1 MSFPPLPLA
10 LGRFKQLAQ
19 RSNDVWEGGFVQMP
33 MWIDS
38 PDPTLPPW
46 RPTGAVWVSLRT
58 GLINVAVPDE
68 GEEASA
74 DFALQA
80 LLEFGLKWAKE
91 LTGRPSHVRVKG
103 AELREA
109 LAPMLARLDTTTEI
123 AADLPYVRDALRS
136 LEESANETVRVPG
149 LIESPGVT
157 LAHVRAFAVA
167 AARFYEAKP
176 WRHLA
181 NDDLIVVTTKG
192 APRGMRYMCVL
203 GRGGQEFG
211 VGFYPSEKAFSK
223 VLLAAD
229 QGDYRPDQLLGVTFG
244 PVHDLPF
251 ADIDLWKE
259 HHLPLASAE
268 AYPLAGDFHADGRH
282 VRPDVASLVHMEA
295 VLRALA
301 DTTED
306 ELDSGQWERTV
317 ETTDGPRTLMLSLPY
332 LLEAEEHR
340 RASLAARD
348 AEQGGGRAASEGG
361 DDLGGLGT
369 PLERA
374 QDVVEDAYDAVGR
387 HQVKLARQA
396 LALSADCADAWLILG
411 DNAATIEEALERYEQ
426 GVAAGRRAIGDAAF
440 DALAGQFWQHVGTRP
455 YMRAVSALAATQF
468 SMGRKA
474 EALDH
479 YRSLIALNPRD
490 NQGVRYV
497 LVPALLEVGLDAE
510 AERWLDAYREDASP
524 TWAYAR
530 ALCTFRARGE
540 SPEAT
545 ELLRLA
551 IGAHPLVTDYLLDP
565 DGMPM
570 LVSDSF
576 AVGSPEEAAAAA
588 DEIREAFVTTP
599 EAMAWLAQTWAGAA
613 FRASGKGRVR
623 RGTAKRTRRARPT
636 TRRRQ

>member
-58 GLINVAVPDE
+58 GLIHVAVPDE
-68 GEEASA
+68 GEEATA

-91 LTGRPSHVRVKG
+91 LTGRPSHVRVKD
-103 AELREA
+103 AALREA
-109 LAPMLARLDTTTEI
+109 LAPALARLDTTTEI
-123 AADLPYVRDALRS
+123 AAELPYVRDALRS
-136 LEESANETVRVPG
+136 LEESANDTVRVPG

-181 NDDLIVVTTKG
+181 NDDLIVVATKG
-192 APRGMRYMCVL
+192 APRGMRHMCVL

-229 QGDYRPDQLLGVTFG
+229 RGDYRPDHLVGVTFG

-251 ADIDLWKE
+251 ADVDLWE
-259 HHLPLASAE
+259 EQHLSVAGPD

-282 VRPDVASLVHMEA
+282 LRPDLACLVHMEA
-295 VLRALA
+295 VLQALA

-317 ETTDGPRTLMLSLPY
+317 ETSDGPRTMTLSLPD
-332 LLEAEEHR
+332 LLEAEEQR
-340 RASLAARD
+340 RAGLAARD

-361 DDLGGLGT
+361 DDAVGPGT
-369 PLERA
+369 PLDRA
-374 QDVVEDAYDAVGR
+374 QDVVDDAYDAAGR
-387 HQVKLARQA
+387 HQMKLARQA
-396 LALSADCADAWLILG
+396 LALSADCADAWVILG

-426 GVAAGRRAIGDAAF
+426 GVAAGRRAIGDGAF
-440 DALAGQFWQHVGTRP
+440 DALAGQFWQHVETRP
-455 YMRAVSALAATQF
+455 YMRAVSCLAATLF

-474 EALDH
+474 EALDL
-479 YRSLIALNPRD
+479 YRSLVTLNPRD
-490 NQGVRYV
+490 NQGARYV

-510 AERWLDAYREDASP
+510 AERWLDAYHEDVSP

-530 ALCTFRARGE
+530 ALWTFRARGE

-545 ELLRLA
+545 ELLRHA
-551 IGAHPLVTDYLLDP
+551 MGAHPLVTDYLLDP

-576 AVGSPEEAAAAA
+576 AVGSPDEAAAAA
-588 DEIREAFVTTP
+588 EEIREVFATTP
-599 EAMAWLAQTWAGAA
+599 EAMAWLARTWAGAA

-623 RGTAKRTRRARPT
+623 RGTAKRTGRARAT